1 MSLNTATTIN
11 GEGSRRW
18 KPMPI
23 IRASELVHAA
33 AIVLL
38 AAEPQAW
45 PWALG
50 LLAANHFVLACAILS
65 PNDRLLGP
73 NLSSL
78 PASAVGRGEVCLTFD
93 DGPDPEVTPRVL
105 DLLDRFQV
113 KASFFCIG
121 ERAAAYPE
129 LVREIARR
137 GHSVENHSYHHHS
150 AFAFFGTAWL
160 KPQVEAAQETLTL
173 LAGRPPA
180 FFRAPAGFRS
190 PFLHFVLSVT
200 GLRYVSWTRRGF
212 DAVSR
217 DSQRILRRLT
227 RGLAAGDVL
236 LLHDSAPV
244 VLEVLPALLGEL
256 AARGLRSVSLQ
267 TACGDEFQD

>member
-1 MSLNTATTIN
+1 
-11 GEGSRRW
+11 
-18 KPMPI
+18 MPV
-23 IRASELVHAA
+23 IRASVLVHAA

-50 LLAANHFVLACAILS
+50 VLAANHFVLLCAALS

-78 PASAVGRGEVCLTFD
+78 PASAAGRGEISLTFD

-105 DLLDRFQV
+105 DMLDRFQA

-121 ERAAAYPE
+121 ERAAAHPD

-137 GHSVENHSYHHHS
+137 GHSVENHSYHHRS

-160 KPQVEAAQETLTL
+160 KRQVDAAQEILTS
-173 LAGRPPA
+173 LAGRAPA

-190 PFLHFVLSVT
+190 PLLHFVLSNA

-217 DSQRILRRLT
+217 DPRRVLRRLT
-227 RGLAAGDVL
+227 RGLSAGDVL
-236 LLHDSAPV
+236 LLHDSAPI
-244 VLEVLPALLGEL
+244 VLDVLPALLGEL
-256 AARGLRSVSLQ
+256 AARGLRSVSLV
-267 TACGDEFQD
+267 TACGDEPPE